1 MKILVKNVIRWG
13 SYPIIFGSCAAM
25 QLYIANSSLP
35 YWPFSPIVVMAGII
49 FVALLE
55 RIEPY
60 ENEWLEDHDDTLVDV
75 FHAFASLTLIFT
87 SMEIVAITKI
97 WLPTMGVWPN
107 DWAVWLQVAC
117 AALFIDLGLWVMHWL
132 SHKNGFLWRLHALH
146 HSSERLY
153 WLNGERRHPLSA
165 LALALPGIVVVVI
178 LGAPPFIIACWLS
191 IVAVHLSFQHA
202 NLDYSVGP
210 FRKLLAV
217 AEVHRWHHKREYK
230 DAQVNYGEFFVIWD
244 HIFGTY
250 RHQVNGV
257 RAGEVGMDEE
267 TPLKYFDQIKWP
279 FLNK

>member
-1 MKILVKNVIRWG
+1 
-13 SYPIIFGSCAAM
+13 
-25 QLYIANSSLP
+25 
-35 YWPFSPIVVMAGII
+35 
-49 FVALLE
+49 
-55 RIEPY
+55 
-60 ENEWLEDHDDTLVDV
+60 
-75 FHAFASLTLIFT
+75 
-87 SMEIVAITKI
+87 
-97 WLPTMGVWPN
+97 
-107 DWAVWLQVAC
+107 
-117 AALFIDLGLWVMHWL
+117 VMHWL

-165 LALALPGIVVVVI
+165 LALALPGIAVVVI